1 MTVEKEIALRS
12 KLPQVGTTIFTVMS
26 QLAQEHQA
34 INLSQGFPDFDCPP
48 ELISLV
54 NSYMKKGF
62 NQYAPM
68 PGVMALREAIAAKIE
83 RLYQV
88 HYHPETEITVT
99 SGATQALYTALAAFI
114 HPGDEVLV
122 FEPAYD
128 SYTPAIKMHGGLAK
142 YISLKHPDY
151 HIDWT
156 EVRKAVT
163 SHTRMIILNSPHN
176 PTGAVLREH
185 DIQELQRLTRNT
197 DLLIL
202 SDEVYE
208 HIIYDGKPH
217 LSMCKYPELAHRSL
231 IVSSF
236 GKTFH
241 TTGWKLGYCTA
252 PAYLMKEF
260 RKVHQFN
267 VFSSNTPLQHACAD
281 FLKKEEHYLELPS
294 FYQQKRDHFRKL
306 LQKTPFK
313 ILECTGSYFQNVGFD
328 HLTDE
333 KDMDFAQRLVTDFGV
348 AGIPNSA
355 FYHQRTDHK
364 TLRFC
369 FAKTEQTLEAAVERL
384 MRLKA

>member
-1 MTVEKEIALRS
+1 MIVEKEIALHS
-12 KLPQVGTTIFTVMS
+12 KLPHVGTSIFSVMS
-26 QLAQEHQA
+26 QLATEHKA
-34 INLSQGFPDFDCPP
+34 INLSQGFPDFECDA
-48 ELISLV
+48 ELIALV

-68 PGVMALREAIAAKIE
+68 PGVPALREQIAAKTE
-83 RLYQV
+83 RLYQMA
-88 HYHPETEITVT
+88 YHPETEVTVT
-99 SGATQALYTALAAFI
+99 SGATQAIYTAIASFI

-128 SYTPAIKMHGGLAK
+128 CYTPAIKLHGGLAK

-151 HIDWT
+151 SIDWT

-163 SHTRMIILNSPHN
+163 SHTKMIILNSPHN
-176 PTGAVLREH
+176 PTGSVLKEH
-185 DIQELQRLTRNT
+185 DIQELQRLARHT
-197 DLLIL
+197 DIIIL

-208 HIIYDGKPH
+208 HIIFDGKPH
-217 LSMCKYPELAHRSL
+217 LSMAKYPDLAQRSL
-231 IVSSF
+231 IISSF

-241 TTGWKLGYCTA
+241 TTGWKMGYCLA

-267 VFSSNTPLQHACAD
+267 VFSSNTPLQHACAE
-281 FLKKEEHYLELPS
+281 FLKTESNYLELPA

-313 ILECTGSYFQNVGFD
+313 LLDCSGSYFQNVSFA

-333 KDMDFAQRLVTDFGV
+333 SDVHFAKRLTQEYGV
-348 AGIPNSA
+348 ASIPNSA
-355 FYHQRTDHK
+355 FYHHKTDHK

-369 FAKTEQTLEAAVERL
+369 FAKTEETMQAAVQKL
-384 MRLKA
+384 MKFS